1 MLRALPALFGMA
13 EHNVADVVFMG
24 GMCNNCSQHPAF
36 VSVTR
41 SALGRAHLPLT
52 TVLRCL
58 KTTRCCFD
66 GPPIPVGAWD
76 FPDVIKFHCC
86 NLQCIGY
93 GRKESGS
100 GIRTMSIGSKV
111 NKFVHVPVPTSVD
124 KQHSS
129 KSMLVFLSNL
139 AHQQT
144 DRQTNELG
152 HVDENIY
159 LLHCRR

>member
-24 GMCNNCSQHPAF
+24 GMCNNCSQHPAV
-36 VSVTR
+36 VSLTR

-52 TVLRCL
+52 TVFRCL
-58 KTTRCCFD
+58 NTTRCCFD
-66 GPPIPVGAWD
+66 GPPIPVRAWD
-76 FPDVIKFHCC
+76 FPDVIKFYCC
-86 NLQCIGY
+86 SAYAMWERNPVPA
-93 GRKESGS
+93 SGLWS
-100 GIRTMSIGSKV
+100 RSGSKV
-111 NKFVHVPVPTSVD
+111 NKFVHVPTSVD

-129 KSMLVFLSNL
+129 KSMHVFLSNL

-152 HVDENIY
+152 RVDENIY
-159 LLHCRR
+159 LLRCRR